1 MFPYESVVLHY
12 QIDFNKEF
20 YGLVIFLN
28 GTSSSGKTTLSH
40 ALQQALADVYLH
52 VSVDTYLSQIAQS
65 DLSNTTLMEERFP
78 NIVNGFHESAA
89 AIARAGNNVI
99 VDYVLQQ
106 PEWLDACV
114 KAFDGLPVVFVG
126 VHCPLEVLETRE
138 VSRGD
143 RKLGAARFQFNRVHS
158 HGTYDLELDTSSLSV
173 EACVSKIMTYI
184 ESGLKPSVFER
195 LRFQSEIGN

>member
-1 MFPYESVVLHY
+1 
-12 QIDFNKEF
+12 
-20 YGLVIFLN
+20 LVIFLN

-52 VSVDTYLSQIAQS
+52 VSVDTYLSQIAQC
-65 DLSNTTLMEERFP
+65 DLNNAKLMEERFA

-114 KAFDGLPVVFVG
+114 KAFEGMPVVFVG

-138 VSRGD
+138 ESRGD

-158 HGTYDLELDTSSLSV
+158 HRTYDLELDTSSLSV
-173 EACVSKIMTYI
+173 EACVSKIVEYI
-184 ESGLKPSVFER
+184 ESGSKPSAFETLILQGEMR
-195 LRFQSEIGN
+195 KQA